1 MWLEY
6 TWILVYR
13 WGWND
18 ENQPRRHQSQLWWA
32 YQQHCFWPRGC
43 GRRGCLLNLLLQPVG
58 GARDDGWCLFENGI
72 SKVSMGYQCVSSFS
86 SQRRVNCIGGQEL
99 LNNSWKGSTWIS
111 QLNPE
116 VLRSEVEMWRS
127 SCWAVRAI
135 TTRVWWHT
143 PPPRGRTGR
152 SDCEN
157 VATVRIFW
165 DRISGSFQR
174 ESDDF
179 MAVNLGIP
187 NVQTNED
194 KASWSLVLECSW

>member
-6 TWILVYR
+6 TWIPVYR

-58 GARDDGWCLFENGI
+58 GGQEMMVDACL
-72 SKVSMGYQCVSSFS
+72 KMGYPKFPWVINVYHPFPPKEESID
-86 SQRRVNCIGGQEL
+86 VNCIGGQEL

-111 QLNPE
+111 RIRKSWD
-116 VLRSEVEMWRS
+116 LRSKCGGVLAEQSGQSPLEYDGTLHLHV
-127 SCWAVRAI
+127 VG
-135 TTRVWWHT
+135 
-143 PPPRGRTGR
+143 P
-152 SDCEN
+152 D

-174 ESDDF
+174 ESNDF